1 MITLYLGLRDI
12 TSQPPPA
19 GTRGSGSAT
28 VNILHLAP
36 PPAGTISSSYF
47 TITILHVGAPPPAVL
62 HVVVTLP

>member
-1 MITLYLGLRDI
+1 MRHKVAAAPLR
-12 TSQPPPA
+12 

-28 VNILHLAP
+28 VSILYLAP
-36 PPAGTISSSYF
+36 PSAGTISSSYF